1 MAAIV
6 LVAAAGVF
14 VLGAVAG
21 IVAVVSYGIH
31 REQKRLRGEQGIR
44 AGPDAPDYFLA
55 EQAPDVVSGAARR
68 LNGLYV
74 HHLPSRS
81 LAAAVLAREDLRAG
95 AGAAFGH
102 GLSRDLHTVCDRPS
116 PRSGPLSSWPPGQRR
131 GEGRIAVQLATAFPL
146 FIGVMRV
153 AGTQVMPNANRAGE
167 GRDEQPCGASRWLA
181 PAVDRFFPWASTSFP
196 GRDERGGP
204 QPCFSASG
212 RRLA

>member
-31 REQKRLRGEQGIR
+31 QEQKRRRGDRGIR
-44 AGPDAPDYFLA
+44 AGPDAPDYFFA

-95 AGAAFGH
+95 
-102 GLSRDLHTVCDRPS
+102 T
-116 PRSGPLSSWPPGQRR
+116 WPAKRK
-131 GEGRIAVQLATAFPL
+131 T
-146 FIGVMRV
+146 
-153 AGTQVMPNANRAGE
+153 
-167 GRDEQPCGASRWLA
+167 GASRA
-181 PAVDRFFPWASTSFP
+181 GPARRKPIRTRFQRPA
-196 GRDERGGP
+196 R
-204 QPCFSASG
+204 
-212 RRLA
+212 

>member
-55 EQAPDVVSGAARR
+55 EQAPDVVSEAARR

-74 HHLPSRS
+74 HHLPLAILGGHGFWPGRISGLGSGPGRRS
-81 LAAAVLAREDLRAG
+81 ARPAHRVLGPPAESQFGRASNGQPDDMWRRHNGSARVVPGQCPLRSVRGGAAASL
-95 AGAAFGH
+95 
-102 GLSRDLHTVCDRPS
+102 C
-116 PRSGPLSSWPPGQRR
+116 
-131 GEGRIAVQLATAFPL
+131 
-146 FIGVMRV
+146 
-153 AGTQVMPNANRAGE
+153 
-167 GRDEQPCGASRWLA
+167 
-181 PAVDRFFPWASTSFP
+181 
-196 GRDERGGP
+196 
-204 QPCFSASG
+204 SG
-212 RRLA
+212 RRRLAASFSTAGSSRGATKCRFLVPA